1 MEIHVSCIDICEM
14 QHFFLKKVC
23 ASLHFVVIKPFSETA
38 ECPVTDWLFS
48 KMCRMQSI
56 LVAHITA
63 DGFDQFIVS
72 KPVVFF
78 QHKASN
84 DEIDRCI
91 WPRSI
96 VVAIKN
102 SKAFFIDSREH
113 NISKI
118 FTPGIHD
125 YLLRSWRKIY
135 KTIIQSDLL
144 ILVCFKGHIGT
155 PHY

>member
-1 MEIHVSCIDICEM
+1 
-14 QHFFLKKVC
+14 
-23 ASLHFVVIKPFSETA
+23 
-38 ECPVTDWLFS
+38 
-48 KMCRMQSI
+48 MQSI

-144 ILVCFKGHIGT
+144 ILVCFKGHILLNSQSVTGHSAVSEKGFIT
-155 PHY
+155 TKWRLAQTFLRKKCCISQISMQDT